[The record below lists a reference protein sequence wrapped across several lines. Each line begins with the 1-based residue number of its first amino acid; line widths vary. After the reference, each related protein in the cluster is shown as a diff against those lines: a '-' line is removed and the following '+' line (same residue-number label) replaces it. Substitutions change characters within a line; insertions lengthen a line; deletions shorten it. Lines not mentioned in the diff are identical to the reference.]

1 VKPLNGDT
9 LVVALSGIDEI
20 MKTKILNVEPI
31 AKKAIDEARKEGAV
45 IVMMVD
51 GFQTESEALYL
62 RDMLWYARNNGVVV
76 NFVPEEDTTDYEQ
89 ENYHFIT

>member
-31 AKKAIDEARKEGAV
+31 AKQAIDEARKEGAV

-76 NFVPEEDTTDYEQ
+76 HFVPEEDIDYHQQ